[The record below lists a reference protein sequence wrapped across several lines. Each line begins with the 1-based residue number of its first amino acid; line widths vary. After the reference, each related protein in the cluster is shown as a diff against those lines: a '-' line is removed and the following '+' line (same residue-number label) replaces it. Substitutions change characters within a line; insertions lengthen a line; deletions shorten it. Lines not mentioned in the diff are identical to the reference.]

1 MLKKGD
7 QVSEL
12 ATWLRFILEIFRSF
26 LKYLEKRKIRRNNGG
41 STS

>member
-12 ATWLRFILEIFRSF
+12 ATWLRFILE
-26 LKYLEKRKIRRNNGG
+26 KRKIRRNNGG